1 MSPGCCETAS
11 QLVDAD
17 APEERADEGRIR
29 VGFVPRLWALLL
41 LSAVGGGVAWSQAL
55 LAGFLKA
62 RRLPR
67 QLA

>member
-1 MSPGCCETAS
+1 VYAYALARSAFSGRLDRRLGAATA
-11 QLVDAD
+11 
-17 APEERADEGRIR
+17 
-29 VGFVPRLWALLL
+29 RLWALLL